1 MRKESNMKKESR
13 PRQGLILDM
22 SKIKAEVEKKLHV
35 TEIFDDKTLW
45 DGKYIST
52 GITGFD
58 ELFERGIPKGAN
70 VIVAGSAGSGKT
82 IFCLQ
87 TLTHHARRGK
97 KCLYMS
103 FEEPESQL
111 IDHMREFGWNP
122 DEVIL
127 SNNLK
132 IKMFLTSDIYYDMQ
146 PGGQGVDAMIANDSD
161 SLLMDLKPLAITKTI
176 GFKPDMV
183 VLDSLTAIAS
193 SFMGREQSYRF
204 YVERLFR
211 FFKGIG
217 CTTFLITE
225 TPDKT
230 DVYSPTGVEEFIA
243 DGVIVLY
250 NLRNGN
256 IRESGIEILKMRGSR
271 HQKKIVAMQIDTK
284 GISVYPDLEI
294 FGRVEKNNQ

>member
-1 MRKESNMKKESR
+1 MIKEAR
-13 PRQGLILDM
+13 PHQGLILDM

-35 TEIFDDKTLW
+35 HKTVDDKSEW
-45 DGKYIST
+45 NNRYIET
-52 GITGFD
+52 GISGFD

-70 VIVAGSAGSGKT
+70 VIVSGSAGSGKT

-87 TLTHHARRGK
+87 TLMHHARQGK

-103 FEEPESQL
+103 FEESEQQL
-111 IDHMREFGWNP
+111 IEHMREFGWNP
-122 DEVIL
+122 DELIE
-127 SNNLK
+127 SQNLA
-132 IKMFLTSDIYYDMQ
+132 IKMFLTSDIYYDSKMG
-146 PGGQGVDAMIANDSD
+146 PTGGVDAMIANDSD
-161 SLLMDLKPLAITKTI
+161 SLLMDLKPLAITKTV
-176 GFKPDMV
+176 GFKPDIIA
-183 VLDSLTAIAS
+183 LDSLTAIAS

-217 CTTFLITE
+217 ATTFLITE

-230 DVYSPTGVEEFIA
+230 DIYSATGVEEFIA

-256 IRESGIEILKMRGSR
+256 IRETGIEILKMRGAQHR
-271 HQKKIVAMQIDTK
+271 KQIVAMQIGNK
-284 GISVYPDLEI
+284 GISIYPDLEI
-294 FGRVEKNNQ
+294 FGRIEKK

>member
-1 MRKESNMKKESR
+1 MKKES
-13 PRQGLILDM
+13 PPITGLILDM

-35 TEIFDDKTLW
+35 HKSTDDKYLW
-45 DGKYIST
+45 NEKYIST

-70 VIVAGSAGSGKT
+70 VLLAGSAGSGKT
-82 IFCLQ
+82 IFGLQ
-87 TLTHHARRGK
+87 TLINHARQGK

-103 FEEPESQL
+103 FEESEQQL

-122 DEVIL
+122 DEVID
-127 SNNLK
+127 SKNLA
-132 IKMFLTSDIYYDMQ
+132 IKMFLTSDIYYDSKISD
-146 PGGQGVDAMIANDSD
+146 GGVDAMIANDSD
-161 SLLMDLKPLAITKTI
+161 SLLLDLKPLAITKAV
-176 GFKPDMV
+176 GFKPDII

-225 TPDKT
+225 IPDKT

-250 NLRNGN
+250 NLRNEN
-256 IRESGIEILKMRGSR
+256 IRESGIEILKMRGAQHR
-271 HQKKIVAMQIDTK
+271 KRIVAMQISNK
-284 GISVYPDLEI
+284 GIAVYPDLEI
-294 FGRVEKNNQ
+294 FGRVDKSRH

>member
-1 MRKESNMKKESR
+1 MKKEAKTH
-13 PRQGLILDM
+13 QGLILDM

-35 TEIFDDKTLW
+35 YQTSDDKTIW
-45 DGKYIST
+45 DNRYIST
-52 GITGFD
+52 GIEGFD
-58 ELFERGIPKGAN
+58 ELFKRGIPKGAN
-70 VIVAGSAGSGKT
+70 VIISGSAGSGKT

-87 TLTHHARRGK
+87 TLMHHARQGK

-103 FEEPESQL
+103 FEEPEKQL
-111 IDHMREFGWNP
+111 IEHMREFGWNP
-122 DEVIL
+122 DELIE
-127 SNNLK
+127 SKNLA
-132 IKMFLTSDIYYDMQ
+132 IKMFLTSDIYYDSKI
-146 PGGQGVDAMIANDSD
+146 GSAGGVDAMIANDSD

-176 GFKPDMV
+176 GFKPDIIA
-183 VLDSLTAIAS
+183 LDSLTAIAS

-217 CTTFLITE
+217 ATTFMITE

-230 DVYSPTGVEEFIA
+230 DVYSPTGIEEFIA

-256 IRESGIEILKMRGSR
+256 IRESGIEILKMRGAQHMKR
-271 HQKKIVAMQIDTK
+271 IVAMQIGNK
-284 GISVYPDLEI
+284 GISIYPDLEI
-294 FGRVEKNNQ
+294 FGRIEKK

>member
-1 MRKESNMKKESR
+1 MKKEAR
-13 PRQGLILDM
+13 PHQGLILDM

-35 TEIFDDKTLW
+35 HKTVDDKSVW
-45 DGKYIST
+45 DDRYIAT
-52 GITGFD
+52 GIAGFD

-70 VIVAGSAGSGKT
+70 VIVSGSAGSGKT

-87 TLTHHARRGK
+87 TLIHHARQGK

-103 FEEPESQL
+103 FEESEQQL
-111 IDHMREFGWNP
+111 IEHMREFGWNP
-122 DEVIL
+122 DELIE
-127 SNNLK
+127 SKNLA
-132 IKMFLTSDIYYDMQ
+132 IKMFLTSDIYYDSKM
-146 PGGQGVDAMIANDSD
+146 GATGGVDAMIANDSD
-161 SLLMDLKPLAITKTI
+161 SLLMDLKPLAITKTV
-176 GFKPDMV
+176 GFKPDIIA
-183 VLDSLTAIAS
+183 LDSLTAIAS

-217 CTTFLITE
+217 ATTFLITE

-230 DVYSPTGVEEFIA
+230 DIYSSTGVEEFIA

-256 IRESGIEILKMRGSR
+256 IRETGIEILKMRGAQHR
-271 HQKKIVAMQIDTK
+271 KRIVAMQIGNK
-284 GISVYPDLEI
+284 GISIYPDLEI
-294 FGRVEKNNQ
+294 FGRIEKK